1 MSVRWIPGNDFKLL
15 ENGEA
20 FFPRVIEA
28 IGEARDE
35 VLVETFILFD
45 DKVGQALRQA
55 LIDAAR
61 RGVRVN
67 LLVDGFGSEGLSD
80 AFIGGMTD
88 AGVVIQAF
96 DPRARVLGLRTNV
109 FRRMHRKIVVVD
121 GRLAFV
127 GGINYSADHLGD
139 FGPQAKQDYAVEV
152 HGPIVG
158 EIHRFALN
166 ALEPPRRRR
175 WWSKRSHAAANP
187 PQAGSA
193 EAMFVV
199 RDNHRHH
206 TDIERHYRAA
216 IRLAR
221 RDVIIANAYFFP
233 GYRLL
238 RELRNAAR
246 RGVRVR
252 LILQGEPDMP
262 IAKLA
267 AGMLYDYL
275 TAAGVQIHEYCER
288 PLHGKVASVDDTWA
302 TVGSSNL
309 DPLSLSLN
317 LEANVMIRDRE
328 FAGVLNERL
337 EWLIAHHCRQPEPAP
352 LGSRKLRRLFFGVFV
367 YHFLRRFPSWTGWLP
382 AHKPRLQP
390 WRPKASAG
398 PADPVIQA
406 DADASAAAETPYA
419 ESAGRPH
426 EKQSMQDDGAMDGG
440 RHAQRTA

>member
-1 MSVRWIPGNDFKLL
+1 MSIRWIPGNAFTLL

-20 FFPRVIEA
+20 FYPRVFEA
-28 IGEARDE
+28 IDQARVE
-35 VLVETFILFD
+35 VLVETFILAD
-45 DKVGQALRQA
+45 DKVGQGLREA
-55 LIDAAR
+55 LIGAAR

-67 LLVDGFGSEGLSD
+67 LLVDGYGSEGLSD

-88 AGVVIQAF
+88 VGVVIQAF
-96 DPRARVLGLRTNV
+96 DPRARVFGLRTNV
-109 FRRMHRKIVVVD
+109 FRRMHRKLVVID
-121 GRLAFV
+121 GERAFI
-127 GGINYSADHLGD
+127 GGINFSADHLGD
-139 FGPQAKQDYAVEV
+139 FGPQAKQDYAVEAR
-152 HGPIVG
+152 GPIVG
-158 EIHRFALN
+158 EMHRFALR
-166 ALEPPRRRR
+166 ALEPPRRRH
-175 WWSKRSHAAANP
+175 WWSRRSRAAENP
-187 PQAGSA
+187 PRVGSA
-193 EAMFVV
+193 EAMLVV

-221 RDVIIANAYFFP
+221 RDVVIANAYFFP

-288 PLHGKVASVDDTWA
+288 PLHGKVATVDDTWA

-309 DPLSLSLN
+309 DPLSLALN
-317 LEANVMIRDRE
+317 LEANVMIRDQE

-337 EWLIAHHCRQPEPAP
+337 EWLVAHHCRQPEPAP
-352 LGSRKLRRLFFGVFV
+352 PGSRKLRRLFFGVFV
-367 YHFLRRFPSWTGWLP
+367 YHFLRRFPAWTGWLP
-382 AHKPRLQP
+382 AHRPRLQP
-390 WRPKASAG
+390 WRPKGQVIPTDTESSAA
-398 PADPVIQA
+398 PDDPPGGQEVA
-406 DADASAAAETPYA
+406 RPGTAPTPENDASAE
-419 ESAGRPH
+419 
-426 EKQSMQDDGAMDGG
+426 GG
-440 RHAQRTA
+440 QHARHTA